1 MSQGRV
7 EDLIEKYQK
16 GKLTSKEAYEELKKQ
31 GLVEHERWEFIP
43 WVIYFLLLLLPTWAG
58 ALRLDFLQWF
68 AELQRF
74 YFPMPVIYS
83 SVSYIEWRMMDVDV
97 IPAQAGIQMEDTY
110 SG

>member
-83 SVSYIEWRMMDVDV
+83 SVSYIE
-97 IPAQAGIQMEDTY
+97 
-110 SG
+110 